1 MRQIPRN
8 PQQEQHARA
17 LIIGREE
24 CVDPDHISGFRSLR
38 RSRSRSRAEDG
49 LVVPSAIRG
58 ISKLARFDE
67 RAVMGG
73 SGSSGLVSVGVGARV
88 LSLFFY
94 LLCLHSVGIFLFT
107 RGFLLTRTEL
117 PLFSSCSDVFD
128 SPCLSADRG
137 AQGNSLYYYTRYF
150 LHNNNACFFPQFILR
165 VLGRGFLGLLLSF
178 PIQFWESG
186 MPIYNGHIW

>member
-1 MRQIPRN
+1 M
-8 PQQEQHARA
+8 
-17 LIIGREE
+17 
-24 CVDPDHISGFRSLR
+24 DPDHINSFRSWR
-38 RSRSRSRAEDG
+38 RRKSSTSRSRAEDG

-73 SGSSGLVSVGVGARV
+73 SGSSGVVSVGVGARV

-137 AQGNSLYYYTRYF
+137 AQGNSHYYYTRSF
-150 LHNNNACFFPQFILR
+150 LHNNNNACFFPQFILR
-165 VLGRGFLGLLLSF
+165 VLGRGFFGFLLSF

-186 MPIYNGHIW
+186 MHIYNRHIW

>member
-1 MRQIPRN
+1 
-8 PQQEQHARA
+8 
-17 LIIGREE
+17 
-24 CVDPDHISGFRSLR
+24 VDPDHINSFRSLR
-38 RSRSRSRAEDG
+38 TRKSSSSRSRAEDG

-73 SGSSGLVSVGVGARV
+73 SGSSGVVSVGVGSLV

-94 LLCLHSVGIFLFT
+94 LLCL
-107 RGFLLTRTEL
+107 LLTRTEL

-137 AQGNSLYYYTRYF
+137 AQGNSHYYYTRSF
-150 LHNNNACFFPQFILR
+150 LHNNNACFYPQFILR
-165 VLGRGFLGLLLSF
+165 VLGRRFLGFLLSF

-186 MPIYNGHIW
+186 MHIYNRHIW